1 MANLNERQLN
11 LVQQLLSVR
20 QTTAS
25 QLATQLMVSTK
36 TIYHDLQVIEPVLA
50 EHFITIKRQPRIG
63 ITLVGDLEEPQRLLR
78 ELQQQTAI
86 PDNDHDRVT
95 YILTQL
101 LKTSDFI
108 TVGDLA
114 TQLFIGAKTI
124 ERNLQQL
131 ERQLAAQ
138 QMTLDH
144 HPKRGI
150 RLLASEQ
157 QKRQL
162 LFRLLSTFWGEH
174 WRVESGQKQNVVS
187 YQELANNTLLPAA
200 LVKQLIA
207 IVNQFVAQ
215 RELTISDYAFQS
227 LVIHLAIAIQRVRDG
242 NPIKVTHPAK
252 PQIGQQQLTNATRLA
267 KRLDQTF
274 NVQLPVEEVSYI
286 QIHLIAATA
295 GGVHLEID
303 PQATPA
309 FSELPTLLKDFGY
322 DQELLVG
329 LTVHLESAIK
339 RLKVNATISNPFM
352 ASIKQNYTQA
362 FDEGLNL
369 ARYYEQHEQIQ
380 MNDDEVAY
388 LALHL
393 EAFLERQRLVSD
405 RLNVVIVCST
415 GLGSAQLLAAKVRK
429 QFPQLKIVGVWSIQD
444 LQQHKLTQVDLII
457 STIQLQVA
465 TIPTVIVSP
474 LLESNEVQFV
484 QQAIRQS
491 THQTHPVKRK
501 ILSMLS
507 PNLVF
512 AKRTLTSWQAVINLL
527 GQQLVDQ
534 RLAKPGIVASALKRE
549 SLSYTSF
556 GNYAVPHA
564 EPDLIA
570 QPRIVVCTLAK
581 PIQWGEQQ
589 VSIIFFLAM
598 TKHLTQAEIDE
609 IFDDFYEL
617 VSNPHRLEILINSE
631 SDQDLYNQ
639 LIGVI
644 EK

>member
-1 MANLNERQLN
+1 MANLNERQLS

-25 QLATQLMVSTK
+25 QLATQLKVSPK
-36 TIYHDLQVIEPVLA
+36 TVYHDLQVIEPVLA

-63 ITLVGDLEEPQRLLR
+63 ITLVGNLDDPQALLR
-78 ELQQQTAI
+78 ELQQQTAV

-95 YILTQL
+95 HILTQL
-101 LKTSDFI
+101 LKASDFI
-108 TVGDLA
+108 TVDELA
-114 TQLFIGAKTI
+114 SQLFIGAKTI

-131 ERQLAAQ
+131 ESQLATQ

-150 RLLASEQ
+150 RLIASEQ

-162 LFRLLSTFWGEH
+162 LFRLLSTFWGER
-174 WRVESGQKQNVVS
+174 WSVQSGQKQNVVS
-187 YQELANNTLLPAA
+187 YQELTNNTLLPAA
-200 LVKQLIA
+200 LVKQLIM
-207 IVNQFVAQ
+207 IVSEFVSQ
-215 RELTISDYAFQS
+215 QDLSISDYAFQS

-242 NPIKVTHPAK
+242 NPIKGSHPAK
-252 PQIGQQQLTNATRLA
+252 LQIGQQQLTNATRLA
-267 KRLDQTF
+267 QLLDQQLA
-274 NVQLPVEEVSYI
+274 VQLPVEEVSYI

-295 GGVHLEID
+295 GGVHLELD
-303 PQATPA
+303 NQVTPA
-309 FSELPTLLKDFGY
+309 FSELTDLLHDFGY
-322 DQELLVG
+322 DQKLLVG

-339 RLKVNATISNPFM
+339 RLKVNATISNPFV

-362 FDEGLNL
+362 FDEGLKL

-393 EAFLERQRLVSD
+393 EAFLERQRLASD
-405 RLNVVIVCST
+405 QLNVVIVCST

-429 QFPQLKIVGVWSIQD
+429 QFPQLRIMGVWSIQE
-444 LQQHKLTQVDLII
+444 LQEHELTQVDLII
-457 STIQLQVA
+457 STIQIQVA
-465 TIPTVIVSP
+465 NIPTVIVSP
-474 LLESNEVQFV
+474 LMESNEIQFV
-484 QQAIRQS
+484 QQAIQQS
-491 THQTHPVKRK
+491 TNQAHPAQRK
-501 ILSMLS
+501 ILTMLS

-512 AKRTLTSWQAVINLL
+512 ARQALSNWQDVITMM
-527 GQQLVDQ
+527 GQQLVNQ
-534 RLAKPGIVASALKRE
+534 KLAKPEIIASAMKRE
-549 SLSYTSF
+549 ALSYTSF

-564 EPDLIA
+564 DPDLINRPA
-570 QPRIVVCTLAK
+570 IGVCTLAK

-598 TKHLTQAEIDE
+598 TKQLTQAEIDE
-609 IFDDFYEL
+609 IFDDFYAL
-617 VSNPHRLEILINSE
+617 VSNSRTLEMLVNIE
-631 SDQDLYNQ
+631 SNQDLYNQ